1 MAHVK
6 IRHLPDGTSKFR
18 RSDLFV
24 VAQSSGGNVTRK
36 ITADSL
42 AGKLYS
48 AGTNININSSGVISV
63 DSNLQTQIDNLRVD
77 FDNFKSSV
85 NGDISSLKTRM
96 TQAESKITA
105 VENKPAK
112 EHAFVDMTYTYF
124 GQSSN
129 IGSAYV
135 STAQNLY
142 KSLPKGSTL
151 DILWYRYWTW
161 GTGNGSAAAA
171 KYYLWRYTKNS
182 SSNSWSKTWGRE
194 VNGSKFRSGRDS
206 YGNY

>member
-6 IRHLPDGTSKFR
+6 IRHLPDGASKFR
-18 RSDLFV
+18 RSDMFV
-24 VAQSSGGNVTRK
+24 VAQSSGGDVTRR
-36 ITADSL
+36 ISADDL
-42 AGKLYS
+42 AGSLYT
-48 AGTNININSSGVISV
+48 AGTNIVINSSGVISV
-63 DSNLQTQIDNLRVD
+63 DDNIQSQIDSLRLD
-77 FDNFKSSV
+77 FDNFKASV
-85 NGDISSLKTRM
+85 DSDISSLKTRM

-124 GQSSN
+124 GSSSN

-142 KSLPKGSTL
+142 KTLPNGSTL

-161 GTGNGSAAAA
+161 GTGNGSAAAS
-171 KYYLWRYTKNS
+171 KYFLWKI
-182 SSNSWSKTWGRE
+182 GRA
-194 VNGSKFRSGRDS
+194 S
-206 YGNY
+206 

>member
-6 IRHLPDGTSKFR
+6 IRHLPDGASKFR

-24 VAQSSGGNVTRK
+24 VAQSSGGDVTRK
-36 ITADSL
+36 ITADAL
-42 AGKLYS
+42 ASGLYS
-48 AGTNININSSGVISV
+48 AGSQITINSSGVISV
-63 DSNLQTQIDNLRVD
+63 SDKWQSQIDNLRVD
-77 FDNFKSSV
+77 FDNFKSTTAS
-85 NGDISSLKTRM
+85 DIASLKTRM

-135 STAQNLY
+135 STAQSLY
-142 KSLPKGSTL
+142 KSLPTGSTL

-161 GTGNGSAAAA
+161 GTGNGSAAAT
-171 KYYLWRYTKNS
+171 KFYLWRYTKNS
-182 SSNSWSKTWGRE
+182 SSNSWSYTWGRE
-194 VNGSKFRSGRDS
+194 VNGNKFRSGRDS
-206 YGNY
+206 YGSY